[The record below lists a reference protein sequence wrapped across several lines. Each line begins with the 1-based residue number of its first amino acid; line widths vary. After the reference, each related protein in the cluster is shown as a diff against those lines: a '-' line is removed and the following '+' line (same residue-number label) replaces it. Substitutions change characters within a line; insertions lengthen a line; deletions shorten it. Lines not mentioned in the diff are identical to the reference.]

1 MPKLK
6 KAKRP
11 WYTRLTKRTLLLI
24 GVALVLLIGG
34 GFAYAQFRDEQPSD
48 QPVVDDTSEQNDD
61 YINLNPPTE
70 EEKQETE
77 ANKKALAEDR
87 PSPPPTSNGK
97 KQVTPVITSATASEV
112 NAYVP
117 GIFEDGGTC
126 TATATR
132 GSQIE
137 TTSSSGFENYNTT
150 SCAPLKF
157 SPALSGSGWS
167 VVVSYSSSTAQGKS
181 EAEPVN

>member
-97 KQVTPVITSATASEV
+97 KQVTPVITSV
-112 NAYVP
+112 DGGKVYAYVP

-126 TATATR
+126 KATATK
-132 GSQIE
+132 GSQ
-137 TTSSSGFENYNTT
+137 TKPAQSTAFANVSDT
-150 SCAPLKF
+150 SCAPI
-157 SPALSGSGWS
+157 SISLSGSGWS
-167 VVVSYSSSTAQGKS
+167 VVVSYSSSTSQGQS
-181 EAEPVN
+181 E